1 MKETNKTNKTNK
13 TNQTSQG
20 KETPQGDK
28 RDDKD
33 QPMRVRTVDQLS
45 GVLPMSLM
53 LRASSK
59 ALVLAATV
67 ASLALAGCAA
77 DGSNIF
83 TTGALGSSDSKVDP
97 ECVTLASRIETLRRE
112 GIPEKLEK
120 AAAKKYTM
128 THADLVKADQL
139 TKTNAEFQQRC
150 STAMPMNAQLPA
162 QSSVAGAPTKPAKPP
177 AQ

>member
-1 MKETNKTNKTNK
+1 
-13 TNQTSQG
+13 
-20 KETPQGDK
+20 
-28 RDDKD
+28 
-33 QPMRVRTVDQLS
+33 
-45 GVLPMSLM
+45 MSLM

-59 ALVLAATV
+59 GLVLAGTLTV
-67 ASLALAGCAA
+67 LALAGCAA

-83 TTGALGSSDSKVDP
+83 TTGALGSPDSKVDP

-112 GIPEKLEK
+112 GIAEKLEK
-120 AAAKKYTM
+120 AAANKYKM

-150 STAMPMNAQLPA
+150 SPAMPMNAQLPPS
-162 QSSVAGAPTKPAKPP
+162 QSAAANAPAAKPAKPA

>member
-1 MKETNKTNKTNK
+1 
-13 TNQTSQG
+13 
-20 KETPQGDK
+20 
-28 RDDKD
+28 
-33 QPMRVRTVDQLS
+33 MRVRTVDQLS

-59 ALVLAATV
+59 AQVLAATLAV
-67 ASLALAGCAA
+67 LALAGCAA

-112 GIPEKLEK
+112 GIAEKLEK
-120 AAAKKYTM
+120 AAAKKYKM
-128 THADLVKADQL
+128 THADIVKADQL

-150 STAMPMNAQLPA
+150 STAMPMNAQLPS
-162 QSSVAGAPTKPAKPP
+162 QSAAASAPAAKPAKPP